1 MTAIIYKPND
11 DTKDSVSHNNVSN
24 HNHST
29 SHKNSFEAKDS
40 NSNQGNARNNPSIT
54 VPMTAN
60 ATGTPHN
67 THSGQ
72 TMDSIATTS
81 HLTGLPTHS
90 LATLNPVKNKPLHI
104 VLVTETWLPE
114 VNGVSLSLKQLMT
127 QLVAMGHSV
136 SLIKPRAKGEQT
148 GNRVVYTPSKLTPH
162 KPTSNTAGD
171 YELQNRHLQ
180 VCSGSNDTADEP
192 IITHT
197 LSVKGMPIPRYPE
210 LQFGMPAYSRI
221 KHYLQ
226 DIQPDIVH
234 IATEGPLG
242 LAALLAAKRLKI
254 AVTTGYHTQFHDFSK
269 HFGMGLLAR
278 PLIAYFKYFHNWSD
292 ATCVPSPKTQHDL
305 ANFGF
310 KRLFQ
315 VGRGVDTERFNP
327 SKSSEALRQSW
338 GAGQQ
343 HTVLIM
349 VSRLSPE
356 KGVDLVIKSY
366 QALQMQQLHRAIK
379 LIIVGDGPDKA
390 RLQTLAMG
398 SEDIIFTGAQMGEAL
413 AQHYASGDAFIFA
426 SQVETFGNV
435 VTEAMASGLPIY
447 AFDDAAAG
455 MLVDEDCGALVELG
469 DRQHFI
475 QMVSELPKVQ
485 QLKQLGEQARERVLS
500 MTWGRPTEQMLTMF
514 KDVLASKASNQGKA
528 QSFAKKVELLR
539 LKPATDQALFKQG
552 VSLPLRD
559 SAEVKVALSKAS
571 VLTGS
576 KDPHSHPSH

>member
-1 MTAIIYKPND
+1 MTAIIYRPND
-11 DTKDSVSHNNVSN
+11 DTNY
-24 HNHST
+24 
-29 SHKNSFEAKDS
+29 
-40 NSNQGNARNNPSIT
+40 
-54 VPMTAN
+54 
-60 ATGTPHN
+60 
-67 THSGQ
+67 
-72 TMDSIATTS
+72 
-81 HLTGLPTHS
+81 LTCLPTHAI
-90 LATLNPVKNKPLHI
+90 ATLSPVKNKPLHI

-127 QLVAMGHSV
+127 QLVDLGHTV

-148 GNRVVYTPSKLTPH
+148 GNRVVHTPCKITPSKLTSS
-162 KPTSNTAGD
+162 KPTPFKLAASTEDNH
-171 YELQNRHLQ
+171 ELQNRHLK
-180 VCSGSNDTADEP
+180 VSSESNDEADEL
-192 IITHT
+192 IINNT
-197 LSVKGMPIPRYPE
+197 LSVKGVPIPRYPQ
-210 LQFGMPAYSRI
+210 LQFGVPAYGRI
-221 KHYLQ
+221 KLFLQ
-226 DIQPDIVH
+226 QEQPDIVH

-242 LAALLAAKRLKI
+242 LATLLAAKRLKM
-254 AVTTGYHTQFHDFSK
+254 AVTTGYHTQFHDFSQ
-269 HFGMGLLAR
+269 HFGLGLLAR

-305 ANFGF
+305 ADFGF
-310 KRLFQ
+310 KRLYH
-315 VGRGVDTERFNP
+315 VGRGVDIERFNP

-379 LIIVGDGPDKA
+379 LVIVGDGPDKT
-390 RLQTLAMG
+390 RLQALAMG

-455 MLVDEDCGALVELG
+455 MLVDQDCGALVELG
-469 DRQHFI
+469 ERQHFI

-500 MTWGRPTEQMLTMF
+500 MTWGRPAEQMLAMF
-514 KDVLASKASNQGKA
+514 RSVLHSKADNRHNKRAVDQQGLFSTTSSDAIVSKTVPKTI
-528 QSFAKKVELLR
+528 AKDR
-539 LKPATDQALFKQG
+539 
-552 VSLPLRD
+552 
-559 SAEVKVALSKAS
+559 
-571 VLTGS
+571 VLTTI
-576 KDPHSHPSH
+576 KDATTPANSR